1 MIRPFEWVD
10 VRDPE
15 QFNWIANYLARK
27 QVAGVLPDSLNAT
40 LNQFGA
46 PQTVN
51 MLGSFPGTAVFRELS
66 RRMQAN
72 WNVRKHRKKHG
83 NPVSI
88 QMSKEAQR
96 QLKAL
101 AKKSGQSQVE
111 TLGQVISNAV
121 HEQKQDTEKY
131 KKEKESFLL
140 KLDKQKKEAL
150 QTKYVLSEA
159 VEALQKALS
168 EEIDHRCRYEAL
180 VGKLDNAVIDSEAIE
195 AYCDSV
201 TKRVAEVELELGKL
215 QLMRMRVGPSLNE
228 RMQKII
234 RFLEGDGLGNRGGHS
249 Q

>member
-1 MIRPFEWVD
+1 MTRPFDWVD
-10 VRDPE
+10 RGDYE

-27 QVAGVLPDSLNAT
+27 QTAGLLPNSLTVT
-40 LNQFGA
+40 LNKFGP

-51 MLGSFPGTAVFRELS
+51 MLGSFPDTAVFRELS
-66 RRMQAN
+66 RRMQAT

-96 QLKAL
+96 QLKTL

-111 TLGQVISNAV
+111 TLGQIISNAV

-180 VGKLDNAVIDSEAIE
+180 VGKLDNAVIGSEAIE

-201 TKRVAEVELELGKL
+201 TKRVAEVELELGILKI
-215 QLMRMRVGPSLNE
+215 MRARVGPSLNE
-228 RMQKII
+228 RMQEFI
-234 RFLEGDGLGNRGGHS
+234 RFHEGRHFEDGSGHS
-249 Q
+249 

>member
-1 MIRPFEWVD
+1 MTRPFEWVD
-10 VRDPE
+10 VGDLE
-15 QFNWIANYLARK
+15 QFNWIANYLVRK
-27 QVAGVLPDSLNAT
+27 STAGLLPSALTTT
-40 LNQFGA
+40 LNQYGVQ
-46 PQTVN
+46 QTVY
-51 MLGSFPGTAVFRELS
+51 MLGDVLDTAVFRELS

-140 KLDKQKKEAL
+140 KLEKQKKEAN
-150 QTKYVLSEA
+150 QIKSVLSKA
-159 VEALQKALS
+159 VEDLQKALS

-180 VGKLDNAVIDSEAIE
+180 VGKLDNAVIDSEAIK

-228 RMQKII
+228 RMHKFIL
-234 RFLEGDGLGNRGGHS
+234 FHGGDGLGNRSGHS